1 MGQIHIIIRSV
12 NAAPVVDSDQAVSF
26 NSPTHNFT
34 VEFLKERVEFAQLF
48 SPKNVDICLKGRGRG

>member
-1 MGQIHIIIRSV
+1 MIRSV